1 RSYRGHTAMI
11 KILTT
16 VMVILTIVTAL
27 GIVGLASFSVNQ
39 RKKQIGTRRALGAT
53 QGTIIRYFMF
63 ENFLISSIGV
73 LLGAIL
79 TVILNVILVNAFGLD
94 RLDWFYIPIGMLILW
109 LVGQAAVFGPAKKAA
124 NIPPALAT
132 RTV

>member
-1 RSYRGHTAMI
+1 
-11 KILTT
+11 
-16 VMVILTIVTAL
+16 
-27 GIVGLASFSVNQ
+27 
-39 RKKQIGTRRALGAT
+39 
-53 QGTIIRYFMF
+53 
-63 ENFLISSIGV
+63 
-73 LLGAIL
+73 IL

-94 RLDWFYIPIGMLILW
+94 RLDWFYIPIGMLVLW